1 MPTVC
6 RYFVW
11 VHAAA
16 AKSRRGDG
24 GGWLV
29 VKGTKRKIGAI
40 AAAVLCALVLTVS
53 AGAAQSL
60 QTPRGYQGPAGAVQ
74 QQVRAG
80 VSESRT
86 LGSLPFTGLDLALGV
101 GAGLLLLLTGG
112 AMRRLASKRA

>member
-1 MPTVC
+1 
-6 RYFVW
+6 
-11 VHAAA
+11 
-16 AKSRRGDG
+16 
-24 GGWLV
+24 V

-40 AAAVLCALVLTVS
+40 AAAVLSALVLTAS
-53 AGAAQSL
+53 AGAATQAPL

-80 VSESRT
+80 VGESRT

-112 AMRRLASKRA
+112 AVRRLASKRA

>member
-1 MPTVC
+1 ME
-6 RYFVW
+6 
-11 VHAAA
+11 
-16 AKSRRGDG
+16 
-24 GGWLV
+24 
-29 VKGTKRKIGAI
+29 GTKRKMGAI
-40 AAAVLCALVLTVS
+40 AAAVVSALVLTAG
-53 AGAAQSL
+53 AGAAAQAPL

-112 AMRRLASKRA
+112 AVRRLASKRA

>member
-1 MPTVC
+1 M
-6 RYFVW
+6 
-11 VHAAA
+11 A
-16 AKSRRGDG
+16 
-24 GGWLV
+24 V

-40 AAAVLCALVLTVS
+40 AAAVLSALALSAS
-53 AGAAQSL
+53 AGAETSSPL

-80 VSESRT
+80 VSESKT

-112 AMRRLASKRA
+112 AARRLASKRA